1 MHKSYRKSPT
11 EFKVMTATWSALL
24 LGPVARQDTYTSQV
38 PGAGLG
44 SVNALGLGSQSVA
57 ADFRLQGYN
66 LGCLLRVW
74 LCADVMGGSVQG
86 KPTWNCADL
95 AHSGCSRES
104 ELTRKARTWSGT
116 ASRGRWRGEDRRAE
130 RLLGASWPQENTR
143 NDVLCK
149 TDRWSWAKAKRM
161 PVSGLIRGAGRPG
174 DHTAVRTGMDEG
186 PRACPEQDPCPV
198 YPHQLSDSRRQLIL
212 VP

>member
-1 MHKSYRKSPT
+1 M
-11 EFKVMTATWSALL
+11 
-24 LGPVARQDTYTSQV
+24 
-38 PGAGLG
+38 
-44 SVNALGLGSQSVA
+44 A

-104 ELTRKARTWSGT
+104 ELTRKVRTWSGT

>member
-1 MHKSYRKSPT
+1 MHKRYRKSPT
-11 EFKVMTATWSALL
+11 EFKVMTATLSALL
-24 LGPVARQDTYTSQV
+24 LGPVARQDTYKSQV

-44 SVNALGLGSQSVA
+44 TGLGQPECGCRFQA
-57 ADFRLQGYN
+57 ARLQ

-74 LCADVMGGSVQG
+74 LCADMGGSVQG
-86 KPTWNCADL
+86 KSTRNCTDM

-130 RLLGASWPQENTR
+130 RLLGASWPQENTH

-149 TDRWSWAKAKRM
+149 TDRWSWAKAKRT
-161 PVSGLIRGAGRPG
+161 PVRGLIRGAGRPG

-186 PRACPEQDPCPV
+186 PRARPEQDPCPV
-198 YPHQLSDSRRQLIL
+198 CPHQLSDSRRQLTL